1 MSDQF
6 RKFGFPGK
14 YHSAKIFTGGKL
26 ALTGSNFGY
35 AAFMRTGSNHLGN
48 ITIAGGATIPI
59 NHFRENVFYEIA
71 VSEISGSEVF
81 GGQVTFFQKSN
92 PY

>member
-1 MSDQF
+1 
-6 RKFGFPGK
+6 
-14 YHSAKIFTGGKL
+14 
-26 ALTGSNFGY
+26 
-35 AAFMRTGSNHLGN
+35 MRTGSNHLGN
-48 ITIAGGATIPI
+48 ITIAGGAVIPI
-59 NHFRENVFYEIA
+59 NHFAENVIHEIA